1 MQELLPI
8 IAGLATAL
16 VLRHRVDLVFRSV
29 ALAVCSLAFG
39 ALASYVSGELFTS
52 WTYVAIDATLVLL
65 SAGVALVLLD
75 RRWTVWLRNEQE

>member
-8 IAGLATAL
+8 IAGIATAL
-16 VLRHRVDLVFRSV
+16 VLRHRIDLVFRSV

-39 ALASYVSGELFTS
+39 VIASYVSGELFVS
-52 WTYVAIDATLVLL
+52 WIYVAIDTTQVLL

-75 RRWTVWLRNEQE
+75 RRRTMRIRKGQG